1 VPPRLRFAPGKRAEQ
16 QRQEL
21 VEPILPVSDFVKRR
35 RVSAEP
41 RHIVRSCAIAQMLGH
56 SVGWFYAHRDALE
69 RAGFPKNDLLGGWS
83 RAGIEQWLAKRA
95 GIVAQSSDDQERER
109 MREAI
114 ETRAARAA
122 LDRSRTPA
130 QKADREERRQ
140 AHAVRAAERAPKSRG
155 GDLP

>member
-1 VPPRLRFAPGKRAEQ
+1 
-16 QRQEL
+16 
-21 VEPILPVSDFVKRR
+21 
-35 RVSAEP
+35 
-41 RHIVRSCAIAQMLGH
+41 MLGH
-56 SVGWFYAHRDALE
+56 S
-69 RAGFPKNDLLGGWS
+69 LGGWS

-130 QKADREERRQ
+130 QKKADREERRQ